1 MRRSASSSRINESN
15 HPIIINHMKFFTKE
29 VKIALVAIVGIVVL
43 FFGIHFLKGMP
54 VFSTDKVYYAS
65 FQNIN
70 GLSSSNPIYADGYQV
85 GNVKHI
91 IYDYNKSGR
100 VLVEFQVDNDLR
112 IPKGSSAEIVSD
124 LMGNIKMNLLL
135 ANNPRERVEP
145 GDTIQGNLDAGLM
158 GSVQSLVPT
167 LSAMLP
173 KVDSILT
180 SVNMLLADPAIRA
193 SLHNIQ
199 TISSNLAVTSA
210 GLNRLVAEAN
220 GKVPGILSKADYAM
234 AKAGSTLNNADRLS
248 ANLAQLDV
256 AQTLAKVDRTLDN
269 VESVTR
275 QLNSP
280 NGSLGLLMRDPAL
293 YNNMNST
300 VRSADSLLTDLK
312 KHPKRYVHFSLFGK
326 KDK

>member
-1 MRRSASSSRINESN
+1 
-15 HPIIINHMKFFTKE
+15 MKFFTKE

-43 FFGIHFLKGMP
+43 FFGLHFLKGMP

-85 GNVKHI
+85 GNVKQI

-158 GSVQSLVPT
+158 GSVQSLVPAVA
-167 LSAMLP
+167 AMLP
-173 KVDSILT
+173 KVDSILS

-199 TISSNLAVTSA
+199 TISSNLTVTSA

-234 AKAGSTLNNADRLS
+234 GKAGSTLNNADRLS
-248 ANLAQLDV
+248 ANLAELDV

-280 NGSLGLLMRDPAL
+280 NGSLGLLMRDPGL
-293 YNNMNST
+293 YNNMNNT

>member
-1 MRRSASSSRINESN
+1 
-15 HPIIINHMKFFTKE
+15 MKFFTKE
-29 VKIALVAIVGIVVL
+29 VKIALVAIVGIVV
-43 FFGIHFLKGMP
+43 P

-85 GNVKHI
+85 GNVKQI

-158 GSVQSLVPT
+158 GSVQSLVPAVA
-167 LSAMLP
+167 AMLP
-173 KVDSILT
+173 KVDSILS

-234 AKAGSTLNNADRLS
+234 GKAGSTLNNADRLS
-248 ANLAQLDV
+248 ANLAELDV

-280 NGSLGLLMRDPAL
+280 NGSLGLLMRDPGL
-293 YNNMNST
+293 YNNMNNT

>member
-1 MRRSASSSRINESN
+1 
-15 HPIIINHMKFFTKE
+15 MKFFFFFF
-29 VKIALVAIVGIVVL
+29 KIALVAIVGIVVL
-43 FFGIHFLKGMP
+43 FFGLHFLKGMP

-65 FQNIN
+65 FKDIN

-85 GNVKHI
+85 GNVKSI

-112 IPKGSSAEIVSD
+112 IPQGSSAEIVSD

-158 GSVQSLVPT
+158 GSVQSLVPAVA
-167 LSAMLP
+167 AMLP
-173 KVDSILT
+173 KVDSILS
-180 SVNMLLADPAIRA
+180 SVNMLLADPALRA

-199 TISSNLAVTSA
+199 TISANLAVTSA

-234 AKAGSTLNNADRLS
+234 GKAGSTLNNADRLS

-280 NGSLGLLMRDPAL
+280 NGSLGLLMRDPGL
-293 YNNMNST
+293 YNNMNNT

>member
-1 MRRSASSSRINESN
+1 
-15 HPIIINHMKFFTKE
+15 
-29 VKIALVAIVGIVVL
+29 
-43 FFGIHFLKGMP
+43 MP

-85 GNVKHI
+85 GNVKQI

-158 GSVQSLVPT
+158 GSVQSLVPAVA
-167 LSAMLP
+167 AMLP
-173 KVDSILT
+173 KVDSILS

-234 AKAGSTLNNADRLS
+234 GKAGSTLNNADRLS
-248 ANLAQLDV
+248 ANLAELDV

-280 NGSLGLLMRDPAL
+280 NGSLGLLMRDPGL
-293 YNNMNST
+293 YNNMNNT

>member
-1 MRRSASSSRINESN
+1 
-15 HPIIINHMKFFTKE
+15 MKFFTKE
-29 VKIALVAIVGIVVL
+29 VKIALVAIVGIIVL
-43 FFGIHFLKGMP
+43 FFGLHFLKGMP

-85 GNVKHI
+85 GNVKSI

-100 VLVEFQVDNDLR
+100 VLVAFQVDNDLR

-158 GSVQSLVPT
+158 GSVESLVPT
-167 LSAMLP
+167 ISAMLP
-173 KVDSILT
+173 KVDSILS
-180 SVNMLLADPAIRA
+180 SVNMLLADPALRA

-234 AKAGSTLNNADRLS
+234 GKAGSTLNNADRLA
-248 ANLAQLDV
+248 ANLAELDV
-256 AQTLAKVDRTLDN
+256 AQTLSKVDRTLDN

-280 NGSLGLLMRDPAL
+280 NGSLGLLMRDPGL

>member
-1 MRRSASSSRINESN
+1 
-15 HPIIINHMKFFTKE
+15 MKFFTKE

-43 FFGIHFLKGMP
+43 FFGLHFLKGMP

-85 GNVKHI
+85 GNVKSI

-158 GSVQSLVPT
+158 GSVQSLVPAVA
-167 LSAMLP
+167 AMLP
-173 KVDSILT
+173 KVDSILS
-180 SVNMLLADPAIRA
+180 SVNMFLADPAIRA

-234 AKAGSTLNNADRLS
+234 GKAGSTLNNADRLS
-248 ANLAQLDV
+248 ANLAELDV

-280 NGSLGLLMRDPAL
+280 NGSLGLLMRDPGL
-293 YNNMNST
+293 YNNMNNT

>member
-1 MRRSASSSRINESN
+1 
-15 HPIIINHMKFFTKE
+15 MKFFTKE

-43 FFGIHFLKGMP
+43 FFGLHFLKGMP

-85 GNVKHI
+85 GNVKEI

-158 GSVQSLVPT
+158 GSVQSLVPAI
-167 LSAMLP
+167 SAMLP

-220 GKVPGILSKADYAM
+220 GKVPGILSKADYAV

>member
-1 MRRSASSSRINESN
+1 
-15 HPIIINHMKFFTKE
+15 MKFFTKE

-43 FFGIHFLKGMP
+43 FFGLHFLKGMP

-65 FQNIN
+65 FKDIN

-85 GNVKHI
+85 GNVKQI

-158 GSVQSLVPT
+158 GSVQSLVPAVA
-167 LSAMLP
+167 AMLP
-173 KVDSILT
+173 KVDSILS

-210 GLNRLVAEAN
+210 GLNRLIAEAN

-234 AKAGSTLNNADRLS
+234 GKAGSTLNNADRLS
-248 ANLAQLDV
+248 ANLAELDV

-280 NGSLGLLMRDPAL
+280 NGSLGLLMRDPGL
-293 YNNMNST
+293 YNNMNNT

>member
-1 MRRSASSSRINESN
+1 
-15 HPIIINHMKFFTKE
+15 MKFFTKE

-43 FFGIHFLKGMP
+43 FFGLHFLKGMP

-65 FQNIN
+65 FKDIN

-85 GNVKHI
+85 GNVKQI

-145 GDTIQGNLDAGLM
+145 CDTIQGNLDAGLM
-158 GSVQSLVPT
+158 GSVQSLVPAVA
-167 LSAMLP
+167 AMLP
-173 KVDSILT
+173 KVDSILS

-234 AKAGSTLNNADRLS
+234 GKAGSTLNNADRLS
-248 ANLAQLDV
+248 ANLAELDV

-280 NGSLGLLMRDPAL
+280 NGSLGLLMRDPGL
-293 YNNMNST
+293 YNNMNNT